1 MTNENFIKV
10 CNNLLSLGRFR
21 APKDT
26 GNLAYNS
33 LKMKYVNPKE
43 CHIEVDQKIA
53 PYMVYTNE
61 VWISPKWKGRKNP
74 NENWW
79 QDYFGLCCVQAE
91 QIVKG

>member
-1 MTNENFIKV
+1 MTHENFVKV

-43 CHIEVDQKIA
+43 CHIEVDQIIA

-79 QDYFGLCCVQAE
+79 QDYFRLCCVQAE